1 MHNSIKP
8 LNAPFNY
15 ITFNSQE
22 ATGRQDL
29 KSYAKGIT
37 LTDIDAYIGI
47 LLHLSV
53 TGGYERSIRD
63 LWSQRI
69 GDDFCQCT
77 MSRSEFIA
85 INTFIRYDV
94 IL

>member
-8 LNAPFNY
+8 LNVTFNY

-22 ATGRQDL
+22 AAGRQDL
-29 KSYAKGIT
+29 KSYAEGIT

-53 TGGYERSIRD
+53 T
-63 LWSQRI
+63 
-69 GDDFCQCT
+69 
-77 MSRSEFIA
+77 
-85 INTFIRYDV
+85 
-94 IL
+94 

>member
-8 LNAPFNY
+8 LNATFNY

-22 ATGRQDL
+22 ATG
-29 KSYAKGIT
+29 YAKGIT

>member
-1 MHNSIKP
+1 MHNSIKL
-8 LNAPFNY
+8 LN

-22 ATGRQDL
+22 AAGRQDL
-29 KSYAKGIT
+29 KSYGEIT
-37 LTDIDAYIGI
+37 LTDVDAYIGI

>member
-1 MHNSIKP
+1 MHNSIKL
-8 LNAPFNY
+8 LNATFNY

-22 ATGRQDL
+22 AAGHDL
-29 KSYAKGIT
+29 KSYAEGIT

-69 GDDFCQCT
+69 GDDFCQFT

-85 INTFIRYDV
+85 INTFIRYV

>member
-8 LNAPFNY
+8 LNA
-15 ITFNSQE
+15 TFNSQE

-37 LTDIDAYIGI
+37 LTDIDDYIGI

-63 LWSQRI
+63 LWS
-69 GDDFCQCT
+69 GHK
-77 MSRSEFIA
+77 E
-85 INTFIRYDV
+85 
-94 IL
+94 